1 MWLALH
7 LPWVL
12 AQRWRNGKKLLH
24 FLWLHSLGLKWEWM
38 LRFTVGSG
46 DSPIFF
52 LCRTIF
58 FAAENGFIFKKMSII
73 LGSLHNPNASQ
84 RKLFFFK
91 TQDSLA
97 GKLLQVYLV
106 YLTYSGGVSCIYY
119 STVYQSFASYNKL
132 LTCRTCQRT
141 CRTGRSLRCNVL
153 TFALGCDALEGVAA
167 LRWTLKGLE
176 ESWCLLIDV
185 LV

>member
-1 MWLALH
+1 
-7 LPWVL
+7 
-12 AQRWRNGKKLLH
+12 
-24 FLWLHSLGLKWEWM
+24 M